1 MFDISELGPKS
12 ESERNLNRRKSY
24 LSRGEMESLIYT
36 FKLLAQTFGRKRVK
50 LFTALVMHI
59 NSPNEYGRQMIDNF
73 LVLK

>member
-1 MFDISELGPKS
+1 
-12 ESERNLNRRKSY
+12 
-24 LSRGEMESLIYT
+24 MESLIYT

>member
-1 MFDISELGPKS
+1 
-12 ESERNLNRRKSY
+12 
-24 LSRGEMESLIYT
+24 MESLIYT

-59 NSPNEYGRQMIDNF
+59 NIPNEYGCQMIDNF